1 MFISLY
7 GLLVFSIVLAHLLSP
22 KWATYVLNNKQK
34 QLERLNQ
41 KQKWISTR
49 RKILWIDLV
58 SSVVILGFFAYCM
71 VYFESIY
78 YPNVLFGLVLG
89 SELGLLAFRLGFT
102 RQLESIDN
110 YLITKSR
117 LLPSEYLTDYIKLG
131 VITMVIAYQIIHL
144 Y

>member
-102 RQLESIDN
+102 RQLESLHI
-110 YLITKSR
+110 YLLTKSR
-117 LLPSEYLTDYIKLG
+117 LLSIERLTDYIKLV
-131 VITMVIAYQIIHL
+131 VITMVITYQL
-144 Y
+144 AQVY